1 MYDAVLHNAAI
12 AEQRSTVL
20 ARLGLRPGAY
30 TLATVHRPR
39 NTDDPLRLQRVLSAL
54 AEVPGPV
61 VFPVHPRTRQRIAQ
75 FGISLPESGIGKLAL
90 IDPVGYLDILVLE
103 KNSRLILTDSGGMQ
117 KEAYFFA
124 VPCLTLR
131 EETEWVETIDAGWN
145 RLVGADQSAI
155 VQSAVEFHPPVGS
168 PPPLFGDGQAAAK
181 IVAALF
187 ASGENADI

>member
-1 MYDAVLHNAAI
+1 MY
-12 AEQRSTVL
+12 RSPVL

-30 TLATVHRPR
+30 ALATVHRPR
-39 NTDDPLRLQRVLSAL
+39 NTDDPLRLQRILSAL
-54 AEVPGPV
+54 AEIPGPV
-61 VFPVHPRTRQRIAQ
+61 VFPVHPRTHQRIAE

-90 IDPVGYLDILVLE
+90 VDPVGYLDILVLE

-131 EETEWVETIDAGWN
+131 EETEWIETVNAGWN
-145 RLVGADQSAI
+145 RLVGADQAAI
-155 VQSAVEFHPPVGS
+155 VQAALEFRPPAGS

-181 IVAALF
+181 IAAALSVSR
-187 ASGENADI
+187 ANVDI